1 MGNRAERESALQ
13 KLIFQDFD
21 EFANAINGV
30 AGRFAPTAKSES
42 DWWVQVAP
50 VRRVTIQQVQTGG
63 STAFVGDGKDRFIT
77 IGIPTTTPSHI
88 HVDGRSLSSEGFIL
102 VNEGQPFAIGT
113 HRPTRWA
120 GISIPIEHPCLP
132 AQFLHSKSRHSR
144 SRGSTHQQAALAY
157 VSTTKAL
164 VQRLLSSEH
173 RLDSIED
180 AATRAAEEELLSIAS
195 RVLDSAAGTQRAY
208 AGRPAYPR
216 SRVVA
221 RALELIEASQGR
233 ALFLHDI
240 CQAAQ
245 VSERTLRS
253 IFQEYFGVGPTRLLK
268 IIRLRDIRAELLAAD
283 PSERVWKVANRF
295 GVWDLST
302 FARDYKALF
311 GETPQGTLRRA
322 QARSRV
328 NAVNASWIRYAS
340 RKLIEASAQEAIWR
354 RD

>member
-1 MGNRAERESALQ
+1 MK
-13 KLIFQDFD
+13 KLVFQDFD

-42 DWWVQVAP
+42 DWWVHVAP
-50 VRRVTIQQVQTGG
+50 VRCVTIQQVQTGG

-77 IGIPTTTPSHI
+77 IGVPTTTPRHI
-88 HVDGRSLSSEGFIL
+88 HVDGRSLNSNGFIL
-102 VNEGQPFAIGT
+102 VNEGQPFAIGA

-120 GISIPIEHPCLP
+120 GISIPIEHPWLP
-132 AQFLHSKSRHSR
+132 VQYLQSKSRYSR
-144 SRGSTHQQAALAY
+144 TSGRTHQQAALEY
-157 VSTTKAL
+157 VSMTKVL

-173 RLDSIED
+173 RLDSFEN

-195 RVLDSAAGTQRAY
+195 RVLESAAGAQY
-208 AGRPAYPR
+208 AHTGRPAYSR
-216 SRVVA
+216 SRVLA
-221 RALELIEASQGR
+221 KALELIEASHGR
-233 ALFLHDI
+233 ALFLQDI

-295 GVWDLST
+295 GVWDLSM
-302 FARDYKALF
+302 FAHDYKALF
-311 GETPQGTLRRA
+311 GETPHQTLRRPPT
-322 QARSRV
+322 RSRDD
-328 NAVNASWIRYAS
+328 AMDASWVRYAS
-340 RKLIEASAQEAIWR
+340 RKLIEASAQDPYIREEKRIA
-354 RD
+354 DSG